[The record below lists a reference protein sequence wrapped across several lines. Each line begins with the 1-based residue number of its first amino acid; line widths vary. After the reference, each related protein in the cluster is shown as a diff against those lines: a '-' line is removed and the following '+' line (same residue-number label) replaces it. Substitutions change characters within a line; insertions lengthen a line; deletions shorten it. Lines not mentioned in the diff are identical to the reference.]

1 MSVMYANELDTPA
14 PLSGRPLDWREAPKP
29 ESADGQI
36 VIEVVGCGVCRSNLH
51 MIEGEWVEA
60 GVPAISPI
68 VPGHEVTG
76 HVAEV
81 GGGVTDFAIG
91 DPVGV
96 QPLWWTCEECEFCT
110 SGREQLC
117 HQRKITGEHVD
128 GGYAEYMLAYAAHTY
143 HVPANLDLLDAAPLF
158 CPGITAYAAVDKLGV
173 GPGDTVAVFG
183 LGGVGHM
190 AIQFAA
196 LTGAD
201 VVAIGRSEDHLQV
214 ALELGATR
222 AINSSDL
229 SALDRIEDTADAVI
243 SFAPSDAVTDQALR
257 VLKWGGTLV
266 MGVPLSVSGFP
277 FNLEKVIKTSV
288 LGNRA
293 QMRTVLQLAAE
304 GKVRTVVDRFS
315 MEKATDVLELL
326 AGGKL
331 RSRAVLE
338 NVSHAVPPSQ

>member
-1 MSVMYANELDTPA
+1 MSLMYANELDAPA
-14 PLSGRPLDWREAPKP
+14 RLSERPLDWRTATKP
-29 ESADGQI
+29 EPADGQI
-36 VIEVVGCGVCRSNLH
+36 LIEVAGCGVCRSNLH
-51 MIEGEWVEA
+51 MIEGEWVDA

-68 VPGHEVTG
+68 IPGHEVTG
-76 HVAEV
+76 HVAEL
-81 GGGVTDFAIG
+81 GAGVADFAIG

-110 SGREQLC
+110 SGREHLC

-128 GGYAEYMLAYAAHTY
+128 GGYAEYMLSYAAHTY
-143 HVPANLDLLDAAPLF
+143 HVPEHLDLLDAAPLF
-158 CPGITAYAAVDKLGV
+158 CPGITAYGAVEKLTV
-173 GPGDTVAVFG
+173 GAGDTVAVFG

-196 LTGAD
+196 LTGAN
-201 VVAIGRSEDHLQV
+201 VVAVGRSEDHLRV
-214 ALELGATR
+214 ALELGAAR

-229 SALDRIEDTADAVI
+229 SALDQVEDSTDAVI
-243 SFAPSDAVTDQALR
+243 SFAPSDAVTQQALR
-257 VLKWGGTLV
+257 TLKWGGTLV

-288 LGNRA
+288 LGSRE
-293 QMRTVLQLAAE
+293 QMRSVLQLAAE
-304 GKVRTVVDRFS
+304 GKVRTVVDRFP
-315 MEKATDVLELL
+315 MEQATDVLELL

-338 NVSHAVPPSQ
+338 NVRG